1 MDTLE
6 TSEQTEVEAH
16 NTNGTSNPDDE
27 HQNGHIS
34 EAEIDQIKKIV
45 QPITD
50 QESKLEEKATT
61 EEEEEIINTESI
73 EISQILAD
81 NAADQSDAHMAKDS
95 NSIEF
100 TYTSLD
106 EVKSDSD
113 ENKKNDLI
121 QSESNDKIELANNK
135 FESIDSQLNTNLEQS
150 PPPPPSV
157 VTTTISN
164 NETNDEASLKKLSFD
179 SVIERVKSNRVTNKE
194 VCSYV
199 LNLLVS
205 GEFDLEK
212 NFVIQNF
219 KSILYMIQ
227 VIKCASSSLKVSF
240 INFFLLSLVK

>member
-6 TSEQTEVEAH
+6 TSEQIEVEAH

-34 EAEIDQIKKIV
+34 EAEIDQLKKIV

-50 QESKLEEKATT
+50 QESKLEEKATA
-61 EEEEEIINTESI
+61 EEEEIINTESI
-73 EISQILAD
+73 EKSQVLVD
-81 NAADQSDAHMAKDS
+81 NAADQSDSHMAKDS

-113 ENKKNDLI
+113 ENKQNDLI
-121 QSESNDKIELANNK
+121 QSESNDKKELTNNK

-150 PPPPPSV
+150 LPPPPSV

-219 KSILYMIQ
+219 KSILNMIQ
-227 VIKCASSSLKVSF
+227 VIKCASSSLKVDL
-240 INFFLLSLVK
+240 IL

>member
-45 QPITD
+45 QPISD
-50 QESKLEEKATT
+50 QESKLEEKATA
-61 EEEEEIINTESI
+61 EEEEIINTESI
-73 EISQILAD
+73 EISQVLVD

-113 ENKKNDLI
+113 ENKQNDLI
-121 QSESNDKIELANNK
+121 QSESNDKKELTNSK

-150 PPPPPSV
+150 PPPPSV

-227 VIKCASSSLKVSF
+227 VIKCASSSLKVDL
-240 INFFLLSLVK
+240 IL